1 MYELAKSSENVLG
14 RLYQECKY
22 LTKVPWLCQ
31 PGKIGLKIRHMQ
43 ISHFG
48 EEKNSPITYDKK
60 FIHSSKFE
68 SLKSLKGSEKQFSYN
83 IIHSFK

>member
-1 MYELAKSSENVLG
+1 MLYLNWQGVIGVALKKKWPNTIIYLFMYELAKSSENVLG

-43 ISHFG
+43 MSHFG
-48 EEKNSPITYDKK
+48 K
-60 FIHSSKFE
+60 
-68 SLKSLKGSEKQFSYN
+68 EKQNSSMHY
-83 IIHSFK
+83 